1 MKRSLRR
8 ITLSGGKYTAEGCI
22 VSDIRLWLLTLVLL
36 SVLSFVNLFG
46 AAAVFLWWLVFGAKA
61 TFGNNS
67 WKVVV
72 PVSIFVGLFPSV
84 VLYFTGGDVFYGA
97 KIFVMVLL
105 AFWFSASLCPG
116 ELMSFFVWIFGQ
128 GSGFDLGMAAEFS
141 VQAIGEIRDDFSR
154 MRSALGIKGQTFSVS
169 VVPSLAAGLLIL
181 SLRRAGVQS
190 ALLARRGYCSGGTF
204 VPVFSPGVYD
214 FLMLGTAVILYGVL
228 LI

>member
-1 MKRSLRR
+1 M
-8 ITLSGGKYTAEGCI
+8 
-22 VSDIRLWLLTLVLL
+22 SDIRLWLLTLVLL

-116 ELMSFFVWIFGQ
+116 ELMCFFVWIFGQ

>member
-1 MKRSLRR
+1 M
-8 ITLSGGKYTAEGCI
+8 
-22 VSDIRLWLLTLVLL
+22 SDIRLRLLTLVLL
-36 SVLSFVNLFG
+36 SVLSFVNRFG
-46 AAAVFLWWLVFGAKA
+46 AAAVFVWWLVFGAKA

-97 KIFVMVLL
+97 KIFVLVLL
-105 AFWFSASLCPG
+105 AFWFSASLRPG
-116 ELMSFFVWIFGQ
+116 ELLSFFVWLFGQ

-169 VVPSLAAGLLIL
+169 AVPSLAAGLLIL

-190 ALLARRGYCSGGTF
+190 SLLARRGYCSGGTF

-214 FLMLGTAVILYGVL
+214 FLMPVNAVILYGVVL
-228 LI
+228 V

>member
-1 MKRSLRR
+1 
-8 ITLSGGKYTAEGCI
+8 
-22 VSDIRLWLLTLVLL
+22 
-36 SVLSFVNLFG
+36 
-46 AAAVFLWWLVFGAKA
+46 
-61 TFGNNS
+61 
-67 WKVVV
+67 
-72 PVSIFVGLFPSV
+72 
-84 VLYFTGGDVFYGA
+84 
-97 KIFVMVLL
+97 
-105 AFWFSASLCPG
+105 
-116 ELMSFFVWIFGQ
+116 
-128 GSGFDLGMAAEFS
+128 MAAEFS

>member
-1 MKRSLRR
+1 M
-8 ITLSGGKYTAEGCI
+8 
-22 VSDIRLWLLTLVLL
+22 SDIRLRLLTLVLL

-97 KIFVMVLL
+97 KIFVLVLL
-105 AFWFSASLCPG
+105 AFWFSASLRPD
-116 ELMSFFVWIFGQ
+116 ELMSFFVWLFGQ
-128 GSGFDLGMAAEFS
+128 RIGFDAGMAAEFS

-214 FLMLGTAVILYGVL
+214 FLMLGTAVFLYGVL
-228 LI
+228 LV

>member
-1 MKRSLRR
+1 M
-8 ITLSGGKYTAEGCI
+8 
-22 VSDIRLWLLTLVLL
+22 SDIRLWLLTLVLL

-105 AFWFSASLCPG
+105 AFWFSAS
-116 ELMSFFVWIFGQ
+116 
-128 GSGFDLGMAAEFS
+128 
-141 VQAIGEIRDDFSR
+141 
-154 MRSALGIKGQTFSVS
+154 
-169 VVPSLAAGLLIL
+169 
-181 SLRRAGVQS
+181 
-190 ALLARRGYCSGGTF
+190 
-204 VPVFSPGVYD
+204 
-214 FLMLGTAVILYGVL
+214 
-228 LI
+228 

>member
-1 MKRSLRR
+1 M
-8 ITLSGGKYTAEGCI
+8 
-22 VSDIRLWLLTLVLL
+22 SDIRLRLLTLVLL

-97 KIFVMVLL
+97 KIFVLVLL
-105 AFWFSASLCPG
+105 AFWFSASLRPG
-116 ELMSFFVWIFGQ
+116 ELMSFFVWLFGQ

-169 VVPSLAAGLLIL
+169 AVPSLAAGLLIL

-190 ALLARRGYCSGGTF
+190 SLLARRGYCSGGTF